1 MDTKQFIGWVVFNIL
16 MAPILYIRPEGMRFV
31 VLVMNIISAITLI
44 CIMIYLLSA
53 AGGGGPLLTEP
64 SSVRTGSELGW
75 TVVYG
80 ITTVIGGI
88 AVGLTNQMDYS
99 RFARRPGDQ
108 VMGQWISIIGFGAV
122 GTLRATNRQPDRTML
137 IQSKIMPLFGT
148 LSASATQ
155 ALYGE
160 AIWNPPD
167 IVQKWLDT
175 DYNAKSRAA
184 GFFAGCGLV
193 VCQLAIN
200 TIDNAFS
207 TGMDMAGLVPSFI
220 NIRRGAYIGLIL
232 SIAMCPW
239 QLLASASVFIS
250 VLSAYS
256 VFLGPMV
263 GIYVCEYWFL
273 RQRKV
278 KLSDL
283 YHPRPDGIY
292 HYWHGVNWRSFTSWT
307 IGWSY
312 LIPGFA
318 ATVTPDA
325 VQVPQACINLYYL
338 AFPLGFTVSFLVH
351 LALNR
356 IWPPVGLGDKDDID
370 YYGTFTTEEAVR
382 LGVAPNSPIEGED
395 EASETT
401 DPAAYGKSMSG
412 EIVKSV

>member
-1 MDTKQFIGWVVFNIL
+1 
-16 MAPILYIRPEGMRFV
+16 
-31 VLVMNIISAITLI
+31 
-44 CIMIYLLSA
+44 
-53 AGGGGPLLTEP
+53 
-64 SSVRTGSELGW
+64 
-75 TVVYG
+75 
-80 ITTVIGGI
+80 
-88 AVGLTNQMDYS
+88 
-99 RFARRPGDQ
+99 
-108 VMGQWISIIGFGAV
+108 
-122 GTLRATNRQPDRTML
+122 
-137 IQSKIMPLFGT
+137 MPLFGT

-155 ALYGE
+155 AIYGE

-239 QLLASASVFIS
+239 ELLASASVFIS

-263 GIYVCEYWFL
+263 GIYVCEYWIL
-273 RQRKV
+273 RKRKV

-283 YHPRPDGIY
+283 YHPRPDGVY
-292 HYWHGVNWRSFTSWT
+292 HYWHGLNWRSFISW
-307 IGWSY
+307 IVGWAY

-325 VQVPQACINLYYL
+325 VEAPEACINLYYL

-351 LALNR
+351 WGINQL
-356 IWPPVGLGDKDDID
+356 WPPIGLGEKDDID
-370 YYGTFTTEEAVR
+370 YYGTFTSEEAAR
-382 LGVAPNSPIEGED
+382 LGVTTQSAIEGDGEVSGTED
-395 EASETT
+395 MEAH
-401 DPAAYGKSMSG
+401 GKSMTSG
-412 EIVKSV
+412 VVKSV

>member
-1 MDTKQFIGWVVFNIL
+1 M
-16 MAPILYIRPEGMRFV
+16 PI
-31 VLVMNIISAITLI
+31 
-44 CIMIYLLSA
+44 
-53 AGGGGPLLTEP
+53 
-64 SSVRTGSELGW
+64 
-75 TVVYG
+75 
-80 ITTVIGGI
+80 
-88 AVGLTNQMDYS
+88 
-99 RFARRPGDQ
+99 
-108 VMGQWISIIGFGAV
+108 
-122 GTLRATNRQPDRTML
+122 
-137 IQSKIMPLFGT
+137 FGT

-207 TGMDMAGLVPSFI
+207 TGMDMAGLLPSFI

-239 QLLASASVFIS
+239 ELLASASVFIS

-263 GIYVCEYWFL
+263 GIYVCEYWIL

-283 YHPRPDGIY
+283 YHRRPDGIY
-292 HYWHGVNWRSFTSWT
+292 HYWHGINWRTFTSWI

-318 ATVTPDA
+318 ATVTPGA

-351 LALNR
+351 LGLNR
-356 IWPPVGLGDKDDID
+356 ILPPVGLGDKDDID
-370 YYGTFTTEEAVR
+370 YYGTFTTEEAMR
-382 LGVAPNSPIEGED
+382 LGVAPSSPIEGED
-395 EASETT
+395 EVFDAT
-401 DPAAYGKSMSG
+401 DPEAFGKSMRG
-412 EIVKSV
+412 ETVKAV

>member
-1 MDTKQFIGWVVFNIL
+1 
-16 MAPILYIRPEGMRFV
+16 
-31 VLVMNIISAITLI
+31 
-44 CIMIYLLSA
+44 
-53 AGGGGPLLTEP
+53 
-64 SSVRTGSELGW
+64 
-75 TVVYG
+75 
-80 ITTVIGGI
+80 
-88 AVGLTNQMDYS
+88 
-99 RFARRPGDQ
+99 
-108 VMGQWISIIGFGAV
+108 
-122 GTLRATNRQPDRTML
+122 
-137 IQSKIMPLFGT
+137 MPLFGT

-184 GFFAGCGLV
+184 AFFAGCGLV

-207 TGMDMAGLVPSFI
+207 TGMDMAGLLPSFI
-220 NIRRGAYIGLIL
+220 NIRRGAYIGLLL

-273 RQRKV
+273 RKRKV

-292 HYWHGVNWRSFTSWT
+292 HYWHGINWRAFASWI

-351 LALNR
+351 LGLNR
-356 IWPPVGLGDKDDID
+356 VWPPVGLGEKDDVD
-370 YYGTFTTEEAVR
+370 YYGTFTSEEAVR
-382 LGVAPNSPIEGED
+382 LRVAPNSSIDGED
-395 EASETT
+395 EASGSINPEI
-401 DPAAYGKSMSG
+401 YGKSMSG

>member
-1 MDTKQFIGWVVFNIL
+1 
-16 MAPILYIRPEGMRFV
+16 
-31 VLVMNIISAITLI
+31 
-44 CIMIYLLSA
+44 
-53 AGGGGPLLTEP
+53 
-64 SSVRTGSELGW
+64 
-75 TVVYG
+75 
-80 ITTVIGGI
+80 
-88 AVGLTNQMDYS
+88 
-99 RFARRPGDQ
+99 
-108 VMGQWISIIGFGAV
+108 
-122 GTLRATNRQPDRTML
+122 
-137 IQSKIMPLFGT
+137 MPLFGT

-184 GFFAGCGLV
+184 AFFAGCGLV

-207 TGMDMAGLVPSFI
+207 TGMDMAGLLPSFI
-220 NIRRGAYIGLIL
+220 NIRRGAYIGLLL

-273 RQRKV
+273 RKRKV

-292 HYWHGVNWRSFTSWT
+292 HYWHGINWRAFTSWV

-351 LALNR
+351 LGLNR
-356 IWPPVGLGDKDDID
+356 VWPPVGLGEKDDVD
-370 YYGTFTTEEAVR
+370 FYGTFTTEEAVR

-395 EASETT
+395 EASGMT
-401 DPAAYGKSMSG
+401 DPEIYGKSMSG

>member
-1 MDTKQFIGWVVFNIL
+1 
-16 MAPILYIRPEGMRFV
+16 
-31 VLVMNIISAITLI
+31 
-44 CIMIYLLSA
+44 
-53 AGGGGPLLTEP
+53 
-64 SSVRTGSELGW
+64 
-75 TVVYG
+75 
-80 ITTVIGGI
+80 
-88 AVGLTNQMDYS
+88 
-99 RFARRPGDQ
+99 
-108 VMGQWISIIGFGAV
+108 
-122 GTLRATNRQPDRTML
+122 
-137 IQSKIMPLFGT
+137 MPVFGT

-263 GIYVCEYWFL
+263 GIYVCEYWIL
-273 RQRKV
+273 RKRKV

-292 HYWHGVNWRSFTSWT
+292 HYWHGINWRSFTSWI

-351 LALNR
+351 LGLNKV
-356 IWPPVGLGDKDDID
+356 WPPVGLGEMDEID
-370 YYGTFTTEEAVR
+370 YYGTFTTEEAIR
-382 LGVAPNSPIEGED
+382 LGVAPNSPVEGED
-395 EASETT
+395 EAFGTT
-401 DPAAYGKSMSG
+401 DPEAYGKSRSG
-412 EIVKSV
+412 EIVKSL

>member
-1 MDTKQFIGWVVFNIL
+1 
-16 MAPILYIRPEGMRFV
+16 
-31 VLVMNIISAITLI
+31 
-44 CIMIYLLSA
+44 
-53 AGGGGPLLTEP
+53 
-64 SSVRTGSELGW
+64 
-75 TVVYG
+75 
-80 ITTVIGGI
+80 
-88 AVGLTNQMDYS
+88 
-99 RFARRPGDQ
+99 
-108 VMGQWISIIGFGAV
+108 MGQWISIIGFGV
-122 GTLRATNRQPDRTML
+122 VSLRNNYAKPNEHSL
-137 IQSKIMPLFGT
+137 SLSKIMPLFGT

-155 ALYGE
+155 AIYGE

-167 IVQKWLDT
+167 IVQKWMDT
-175 DYNAKSRAA
+175 DYNARSRAA

-239 QLLASASVFIS
+239 ELLASASVFIS

-263 GIYVCEYWFL
+263 GIYVCEYWIL
-273 RQRKV
+273 RKRKV

-292 HYWHGVNWRSFTSWT
+292 HYWHGLNWRSFVSWVV
-307 IGWSY
+307 GWAY

-325 VQVPQACINLYYL
+325 VQVPEACIHLYYL

-351 LALNR
+351 LGINLF
-356 IWPPVGLGDKDDID
+356 WPPIGLGEEDDVD
-370 YYGTFTTEEAVR
+370 YYGTFTSEEAAR
-382 LGVAPNSPIEGED
+382 LGVATQSPIEGEEEVSGSENF
-395 EASETT
+395 EAR
-401 DPAAYGKSMSG
+401 GKT
-412 EIVKSV
+412 IT

>member
-1 MDTKQFIGWVVFNIL
+1 
-16 MAPILYIRPEGMRFV
+16 
-31 VLVMNIISAITLI
+31 
-44 CIMIYLLSA
+44 
-53 AGGGGPLLTEP
+53 
-64 SSVRTGSELGW
+64 
-75 TVVYG
+75 
-80 ITTVIGGI
+80 
-88 AVGLTNQMDYS
+88 
-99 RFARRPGDQ
+99 
-108 VMGQWISIIGFGAV
+108 
-122 GTLRATNRQPDRTML
+122 
-137 IQSKIMPLFGT
+137 MPLFGT

-155 ALYGE
+155 AIYGE

-175 DYNAKSRAA
+175 EYNAKSRAA

-263 GIYVCEYWFL
+263 GIYVCEYWIL
-273 RQRKV
+273 RKRKV

-292 HYWHGVNWRSFTSWT
+292 HYWHGINWRAFVSW
-307 IGWSY
+307 IVAWAY

-325 VQVPQACINLYYL
+325 VQVPEACIHLYYL

-351 LALNR
+351 WSITRLC
-356 IWPPVGLGDKDDID
+356 PPVGLGEKDDVD
-370 YYGTFTTEEAVR
+370 YYGTFTSEEAAR
-382 LGVAPNSPIEGED
+382 LGVATQSPIEGEG
-395 EASETT
+395 EASGTE
-401 DPAAYGKSMSG
+401 DMEAHGKSMAG
-412 EIVKSV
+412 EAVKSF